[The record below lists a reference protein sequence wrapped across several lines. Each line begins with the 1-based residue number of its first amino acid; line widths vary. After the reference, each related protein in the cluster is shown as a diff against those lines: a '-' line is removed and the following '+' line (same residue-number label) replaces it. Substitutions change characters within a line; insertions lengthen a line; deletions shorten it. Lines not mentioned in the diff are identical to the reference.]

1 MEMKSVSYW
10 TYPKNQSVT
19 QNFIIVANPAK
30 VMINVENFVGVEKW
44 YTEDN
49 FVVNPETGFYCIKQQ
64 QKDAE
69 LHCLTGGGKVRSN

>member
-10 TYPKNQSVT
+10 PYPKYQNVT
-19 QNFIIVANPAK
+19 QNILVANPAN
-30 VMINVENFVGVEKW
+30 VMMDVENFVGVEKW

>member
-1 MEMKSVSYW
+1 MM
-10 TYPKNQSVT
+10 
-19 QNFIIVANPAK
+19 
-30 VMINVENFVGVEKW
+30 NVENFIEVEKW

-69 LHCLTGGGKVRSN
+69 LHCLTGGGKVRSD

>member
-1 MEMKSVSYW
+1 MMD
-10 TYPKNQSVT
+10 
-19 QNFIIVANPAK
+19 
-30 VMINVENFVGVEKW
+30 VENFIEVEKW

-69 LHCLTGGGKVRSN
+69 LHCLTGGGKVRSDLLN